1 MRRFE
6 VSHRDYDLPS
16 GGHRVALI
24 GPAETLSWPSLCPN
38 CGQMASGR
46 INIQKVFR
54 RKTRRTPWRYSVTAI
69 EVPFCGGCVARHQT
83 LVEPPRAFDG
93 WLAVFKSP
101 LLIPLVG
108 PCVMGALIFRP
119 VVEMMNEPNGRW
131 VALGLFAFLAAAAVS
146 SVVGAWRAN
155 RPYRVP
161 RSTEVTRAFD
171 YSDNLGS
178 VITGTRRVFAIR
190 SSGFAEALTAANR
203 DRLWTDEIRQRDR
216 RRTTIFSVG
225 VLLAVVVVWALTKM
239 AGTGR

>member
-16 GGHRVALI
+16 GGRRVALI

-38 CGQMASGR
+38 CGEMASGR

-108 PCVMGALIFRP
+108 SCVMGALIFTLAGLAQPLYEPDP
-119 VVEMMNEPNGRW
+119 VPVHPLNPKLAFG
-131 VALGLFAFLAAAAVS
+131 VALIDTLAPASNQPDGGVVVPLAAACMVS
-146 SVVGAWRAN
+146 
-155 RPYRVP
+155 
-161 RSTEVTRAFD
+161 
-171 YSDNLGS
+171 
-178 VITGTRRVFAIR
+178 
-190 SSGFAEALTAANR
+190 
-203 DRLWTDEIRQRDR
+203 
-216 RRTTIFSVG
+216 
-225 VLLAVVVVWALTKM
+225 
-239 AGTGR
+239 